1 MHSHCFQSFGTNEI
15 SAKEEKRFG
24 IYENVSCNIC
34 VVLSGHTVMLAAGN
48 CQKQLEFLLVC
59 VLFTLRARL
68 NPLRLMSDAGTV
80 QKKSFCCCRLQE
92 KMEATKFSTII
103 PHHVYLFGAPKTSSK
118 CKF

>member
-1 MHSHCFQSFGTNEI
+1 MHSLCFQSFGTNEI

-34 VVLSGHTVMLAAGN
+34 VVLSGHAVKLAAGN

-59 VLFTLRARL
+59 VLFTLRAWL
-68 NPLRLMSDAGTV
+68 KPLASDVRCRDRT
-80 QKKSFCCCRLQE
+80 KKSFCCCRLQE